1 MKTTSTTSTSNRPQ
15 GLRPA
20 FAALVF
26 SIAALAPPQVAVSAK
41 TIEPQEFIRTLTDR
55 ALSVLRDDALDN
67 EQKAL
72 RLESDL
78 GDCCDFATTAKLV
91 LARNWKQFAPAQ
103 QEEFVGLFKDYLV
116 ANYRKNIDG
125 YAGETVEIT
134 GGREES
140 RGDYTVRTRILRAG
154 QDEVLVD
161 YRLRKTDSA
170 QWLIIDIIAEG
181 ISLVS
186 NLRSQFQEIYT
197 RDGADGILK
206 AMRAKISNPE

>member
-1 MKTTSTTSTSNRPQ
+1 MPLMLTVLVAAA
-15 GLRPA
+15 GL
-20 FAALVF
+20 AA
-26 SIAALAPPQVAVSAK
+26 SHSAAVAK
-41 TIEPQEFIRTLTDR
+41 TVAPQEFVRTLTER
-55 ALSVLRDDALDN
+55 ALSVLRDEQLDN
-67 EQKAL
+67 EQKAT
-72 RLESDL
+72 RLETEL

-125 YAGETVEIT
+125 YAGETVEII

-140 RGDYTVRTRILRAG
+140 RGDYTVRTRILRQG
-154 QDEVLVD
+154 QSEVLVD
-161 YRLRKTDSA
+161 YRLRKNDDA

-197 RDGADGILK
+197 QDGADGILA
-206 AMRAKISNPE
+206 AMRAKISKPE

>member
-1 MKTTSTTSTSNRPQ
+1 M
-15 GLRPA
+15 
-20 FAALVF
+20 AAT
-26 SIAALAPPQVAVSAK
+26 QVAVSAK
-41 TIEPQEFIRTLTDR
+41 TIEAQEFIRTLTDR
-55 ALSVLRDDALDN
+55 ALSVLRDDALSN
-67 EQKAL
+67 EQKAV
-72 RLESDL
+72 RLESEL

-91 LARNWKQFAPAQ
+91 LARNWKQFTPAQ

-140 RGDYTVRTRILRAG
+140 RGDYTVRTRILREG
-154 QDEVLVD
+154 QNEVLVD
-161 YRLRKTDSA
+161 YRLRKNDSA

-197 RDGADGILK
+197 GDGADGILK
-206 AMRAKISNPE
+206 AMRAKISHPQ

>member
-1 MKTTSTTSTSNRPQ
+1 MPLMLTVVVAAA
-15 GLRPA
+15 GL
-20 FAALVF
+20 AA
-26 SIAALAPPQVAVSAK
+26 SHSAAVAK
-41 TIEPQEFIRTLTDR
+41 TVAPQEFVRTLTER
-55 ALSVLRDDALDN
+55 ALSVLRDEQLDN
-67 EQKAL
+67 EQKAT
-72 RLESDL
+72 RLETEL

-125 YAGETVEIT
+125 YAGETVEII

-140 RGDYTVRTRILRAG
+140 RGDYTVRTRILRQG
-154 QDEVLVD
+154 QSEVLVD
-161 YRLRKTDSA
+161 YRLRKNDDA

-197 RDGADGILK
+197 QDGADGILA
-206 AMRAKISNPE
+206 AMRAKISKPE